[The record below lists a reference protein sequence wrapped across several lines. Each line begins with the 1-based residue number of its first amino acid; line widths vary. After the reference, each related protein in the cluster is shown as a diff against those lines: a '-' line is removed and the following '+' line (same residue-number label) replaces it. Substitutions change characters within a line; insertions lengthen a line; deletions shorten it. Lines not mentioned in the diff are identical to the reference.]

1 MNPWKH
7 GCPGGGALPSQGL
20 VRANERQH
28 WLRWNVHRNLQL
40 AEFASSGTAAAS
52 AAAATS
58 AHSAASRA
66 AAPAVARAMSSGT
79 LRPARQHSGVVWQQG
94 RQRAHSAPP
103 REARLSAT
111 WRPRIL
117 KTTSWSHR
125 PASDPC
131 TPLACGRSPEA
142 NPKRIEGH
150 LCLLWACQV

>member
-40 AEFASSGTAAAS
+40 AEFASSGTAATS
-52 AAAATS
+52 VAATIS

-66 AAPAVARAMSSGT
+66 AALAVARAMSSGT
-79 LRPARQHSGVVWQQG
+79 LRTARQYLGMVWQQG
-94 RQRAHSAPP
+94 RQRANLAPLQ
-103 REARLSAT
+103 EARLSAT
-111 WRPRIL
+111 WRPCIL

-131 TPLACGRSPEA
+131 TTLARGRSPEA
-142 NPKRIEGH
+142 NPKLTEGH